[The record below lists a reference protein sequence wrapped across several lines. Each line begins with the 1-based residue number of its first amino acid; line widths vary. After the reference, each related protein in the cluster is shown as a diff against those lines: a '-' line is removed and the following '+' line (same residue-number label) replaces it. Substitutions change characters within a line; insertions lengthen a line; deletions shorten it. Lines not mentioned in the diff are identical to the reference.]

1 MRGEVFG
8 PSISTAAVAPPSRCH
23 SCSSSAMDS
32 ASPFTITNAMRTK
45 FNSLGKKL
53 HRGDIKA
60 NKMQIKDLLDDD
72 DEVVLP
78 TLMLLQSG
86 LMLDLFKSNLSRRL
100 PPCCTKMSLVPV
112 KVQTKCVVA
121 WGTLTMTDIKL
132 LRKHAAKDEKVLEQ
146 FFLFS
151 TRCQGDD
158 AVLEHDESTFVNEM
172 ELRHSALGSPL
183 TKIQLED
190 NKVDWNACGVY
201 ALCDDEAEEKAPYT
215 HVLHRASG
223 VKVQPPMQT
232 TDRATLLVRL
242 PYMLLSYQC
251 ATDVHLFMQYV
262 CPQGC
267 LFVFYARCPSPMA
280 GSSLTRQAGR
290 SSTTTTTR

>member
-45 FNSLGKKL
+45 FKNSLGKKL

-60 NKMQIKDLLDDD
+60 NRMQIKDLLDDD

-100 PPCCTKMSLVPV
+100 PPCCTKMSLVLV

-183 TKIQLED
+183 TEIQLED

-223 VKVQPPMQT
+223 VKVQPPMRT

-242 PYMLLSYQC
+242 PYMPLSYQC
-251 ATDVHLFMQYV
+251 ATDVHLLCNMCAHRVIYLYSMPGAP
-262 CPQGC
+262 PQWQGH
-267 LFVFYARCPSPMA
+267 R
-280 GSSLTRQAGR
+280 
-290 SSTTTTTR
+290 